1 LILYRKFALSWCVS
15 FTRLRTVA
23 LGFKL
28 KFETH
33 GKGFE
38 ALDSFFWRMAK
49 NVWTKSVSKA
59 LYDRISR
66 PFKFYEIH
74 FQVNGSD
81 FVGITHKRAVD
92 LLRNAG
98 QVAVLVVE
106 RIVGRAV

>member
-1 LILYRKFALSWCVS
+1 
-15 FTRLRTVA
+15 
-23 LGFKL
+23 
-28 KFETH
+28 
-33 GKGFE
+33 
-38 ALDSFFWRMAK
+38 MAK

-106 RIVGRAV
+106 RIVGRAVWPGRPRRLRRLSMKGVFAS